1 MAYIEEHYC
10 DAQMTVG
17 AIAERFGIHISTL
30 SRDMKTKK
38 GVGVLE
44 YIGSLRLK
52 RAKELL
58 VQGTSVS
65 DTAKEVG
72 FYSSRP
78 LVRLFQEREGVTP
91 AQYSKIEGK

>member
-1 MAYIEEHYC
+1 
-10 DAQMTVG
+10 
-17 AIAERFGIHISTL
+17 
-30 SRDMKTKK
+30 MKTKK

-44 YIGSLRLK
+44 YIGSLRLR

-58 VQGTSVS
+58 AEGLSVG

-91 AQYSKIEGK
+91 AQYSRMIGKFEK